1 MHKARNIL
9 FLTEI
14 FEKKKKM
21 CDVKVLFLWQ
31 FS

>member
-14 FEKKKKM
+14 FEKKKKN
-21 CDVKVLFLWQ
+21 VWRKSFIFVTV
-31 FS
+31 